1 MAFFRKTKT
10 TNDAAKDR
18 MVRAEAVENQTKW
31 DELERM
37 VSDQS
42 YSTPPPSSTSAG
54 TDNLSKTPPP
64 SRLNIEPQN
73 MQDADSDVFA
83 SDLKV
88 DMPDGST
95 FVDVTPDLPEP
106 ASIESIAAPITSMAP
121 SAHFN
126 TRERSAT
133 DDAIE
138 TPSPSR
144 FDREPSDDFMS
155 PPPAVNRAD
164 RADIGAM
171 RLDVARI
178 SADIQSGEEL
188 YRRAQQRIENLT
200 GFVERAEIDFSM
212 LNRLE
217 PENRRLK
224 ARNRTIEREIDANLQ
239 KMNVL
244 RADLEDREQRLTEKT
259 RIYEATLSKLS
270 VAQKSLQEYER
281 ALSTARES
289 SDRNS
294 LNAERLQTSLD
305 VERRENEVLRTRIT
319 ESVADIDVK
328 QSAYI
333 EAKKIADSLAQD
345 CSDFRHQA
353 ESAEK
358 EADEL
363 RKSLVTAQTQ
373 NNAMKA
379 EMLSLHEDIRTFKSQ
394 SEFTIISREDEMSAL
409 QEQVEHLS
417 KQLEIKDDIVRNA
430 ARDVQE
436 LRKVRTAQDLER
448 ERLESQIETQAYQLD
463 QANSEILRT
472 KQDVTDFDR
481 RYRDVATALSV
492 AQSRRMSSEPAA
504 APDIQPLA
512 PPPAP
517 EMSSPDV
524 AAPPMPKP
532 QPQAPILRAQDIDD
546 FDNLSGDEI
555 EDRIMDFRL
564 GLRKDL
570 D

>member
-10 TNDAAKDR
+10 TNETAEDRKAK
-18 MVRAEAVENQTKW
+18 AEALENQTKW

-37 VSDQS
+37 VSDQTD
-42 YSTPPPSSTSAG
+42 STQSDPAKTDDSITTPQSS
-54 TDNLSKTPPP
+54 L
-64 SRLNIEPQN
+64 LNIETQN
-73 MQDADSDVFA
+73 MQAVDSGVFA

-88 DMPDGST
+88 DMPEGSE
-95 FVDVTPDLPEP
+95 FVDVTPELP
-106 ASIESIAAPITSMAP
+106 ALAAMAP

-126 TRERSAT
+126 KGTRPESA
-133 DDAIE
+133 DMLDGPA
-138 TPSPSR
+138 PSISKSKQ
-144 FDREPSDDFMS
+144 REAFVS

-224 ARNRTIEREIDANLQ
+224 ARNRTIEREIDANIQ

-244 RADLEDREQRLTEKT
+244 RADLEDREQRLAEKT
-259 RIYEATLSKLS
+259 RVYETTLGKLS

-281 ALSTARES
+281 ALSTSRES
-289 SDRNS
+289 SDRNA

-305 VERRENEVLRTRIT
+305 VERRENEVLRTRIADT
-319 ESVADIDVK
+319 VADIDVK
-328 QSAYI
+328 QTAYI

-345 CSDFRHQA
+345 CSDYRHQA

-363 RKSLVTAQTQ
+363 RKSLATAQTQ

-409 QEQVEHLS
+409 QQQVDHLS

-448 ERLESQIETQAYQLD
+448 ERLESQIESQAYQLD
-463 QANSEILRT
+463 QANSEILRA

-504 APDIQPLA
+504 MPDIQPLA
-512 PPPAP
+512 PPPPPEMAAP
-517 EMSSPDV
+517 ELTG
-524 AAPPMPKP
+524 PPMPAH
-532 QPQAPILRAQDIDD
+532 QPRAPIVRAEDIDD

-564 GLRKDL
+564 GLRNDL
-570 D
+570 G

>member
-10 TNDAAKDR
+10 ANKT
-18 MVRAEAVENQTKW
+18 AERPEIKTEALENQAKW

-37 VSDQS
+37 VSDQPDA
-42 YSTPPPSSTSAG
+42 TPGSPSTS
-54 TDNLSKTPPP
+54 TLKINT
-64 SRLNIEPQN
+64 QN
-73 MQDADSDVFA
+73 MREASSDAFA
-83 SDLKV
+83 SDLTV
-88 DMPDGST
+88 DMPEGAK
-95 FVDVTPDLPEP
+95 FLDVTPEP
-106 ASIESIAAPITSMAP
+106 SNVAPRQAIGAMAA
-121 SAHFN
+121 SAHFDKG
-126 TRERSAT
+126 TRSERPDVPGS
-133 DDAIE
+133 
-138 TPSPSR
+138 PSPIKSGNKPL
-144 FDREPSDDFMS
+144 EDFVS
-155 PPPAVNRAD
+155 SPPAVSRAD

-224 ARNRTIEREIDANLQ
+224 ARNRTIEREIDATVQ

-244 RADLEDREQRLTEKT
+244 RADLEDREQRLAEKT
-259 RIYEATLSKLS
+259 RVYETTLGKLS

-281 ALSTARES
+281 ALSTSREG
-289 SDRNS
+289 SDRNA

-319 ESVADIDVK
+319 ESAADIDAK
-328 QSAYI
+328 QTAYI

-363 RKSLVTAQTQ
+363 RKNLATAQTQ

-379 EMLSLHEDIRTFKSQ
+379 EMVSLHEDIRTFKSQ
-394 SEFTIISREDEMSAL
+394 SEFTIISREDEMAAL
-409 QEQVEHLS
+409 QQQVDHLS

-448 ERLESQIETQAYQLD
+448 ERLESQIEAQAYQLD

-492 AQSRRMSSEPAA
+492 AQSRRMSSEPSQT
-504 APDIQPLA
+504 PDIQPLA

-517 EMSSPDV
+517 EMTNPYMS
-524 AAPPMPKP
+524 APPMPEP
-532 QPQAPILRAQDIDD
+532 AAPIVRAADIDD
-546 FDNLSGDEI
+546 FDNLTGEEI

-564 GLRKDL
+564 GLRNDL
-570 D
+570 G

>member
-1 MAFFRKTKT
+1 MAFFRKNKT
-10 TNDAAKDR
+10 TEPTAENRQAK
-18 MVRAEAVENQTKW
+18 AKALENQTKW
-31 DELERM
+31 DALERM
-37 VSDQS
+37 VSEDPRA
-42 YSTPPPSSTSAG
+42 TMSSLELDT
-54 TDNLSKTPPP
+54 
-64 SRLNIEPQN
+64 
-73 MQDADSDVFA
+73 QDMRNVELDDLA

-88 DMPDGST
+88 DLPADSE
-95 FVDVTPDLPEP
+95 FIDVTPEISKP
-106 ASIESIAAPITSMAP
+106 AAIAAMAP
-121 SAHFN
+121 SVHFDEG
-126 TRERSAT
+126 TRSKRRGQPNPES
-133 DDAIE
+133 
-138 TPSPSR
+138 TPSDGTDPAQDK
-144 FDREPSDDFMS
+144 FVS
-155 PPPAVNRAD
+155 PPPAVGRSD

-224 ARNRTIEREIDANLQ
+224 ARNRTIEREIEANVQ

-244 RADLEDREQRLTEKT
+244 RADLEDREQRLAEKT
-259 RIYEATLSKLS
+259 RVYETTLGKLS

-281 ALSTARES
+281 ALSTSREN
-289 SDRNS
+289 SDRNA

-305 VERRENEVLRTRIT
+305 VERRENELLRGRVTDTIT
-319 ESVADIDVK
+319 EMDVK
-328 QSAYI
+328 QTAYI

-345 CSDFRHQA
+345 CSDYRHQA
-353 ESAEK
+353 ETAEK

-363 RKSLVTAQTQ
+363 RKTLANAQTQ

-394 SEFTIISREDEMSAL
+394 SEFTIISREDEMTAL
-409 QEQVEHLS
+409 QQQVDHLT
-417 KQLEIKDDIVRNA
+417 KQLEIKDEIVRNA

-448 ERLESQIETQAYQLD
+448 ERLETQINTQSYQLE
-463 QANSEILRT
+463 QANAEILKT

-492 AQSRRMSSEPAA
+492 AQSRRMSSQPAEV
-504 APDIQPLA
+504 PDIQPVTSHEA
-512 PPPAP
+512 
-517 EMSSPDV
+517 
-524 AAPPMPKP
+524 P
-532 QPQAPILRAQDIDD
+532 QPEDRQMARPRPSDD
-546 FDNLSGDEI
+546 DNLENLTGKEI

-564 GLRKDL
+564 GLRD
-570 D
+570 DIS

>member
-1 MAFFRKTKT
+1 MAFFRKTKKSGET
-10 TNDAAKDR
+10 AETCKAKS
-18 MVRAEAVENQTKW
+18 EALHNQAKW

-37 VSDQS
+37 VSDQNDT
-42 YSTPPPSSTSAG
+42 STTQSKLKPEASLETTASSSESFGLNTQ
-54 TDNLSKTPPP
+54 TLS
-64 SRLNIEPQN
+64 
-73 MQDADSDVFA
+73 DSTLSDFA
-83 SDLKV
+83 SDLKI
-88 DMPDGST
+88 DMPTDSE
-95 FVDVTPDLPEP
+95 FVDVTPEI
-106 ASIESIAAPITSMAP
+106 IESEPRESLSAMAP
-121 SAHFN
+121 SVHFE
-126 TRERSAT
+126 TRVRDENLT
-133 DDAIE
+133 LPD
-138 TPSPSR
+138 SPAPKTRIS
-144 FDREPSDDFMS
+144 DPREKFVS
-155 PPPAVNRAD
+155 PPPATNRSD

-224 ARNRTIEREIDANLQ
+224 ARNRTIEREIEANAQ

-244 RADLEDREQRLTEKT
+244 RADLEDREQRLAEKT
-259 RIYEATLSKLS
+259 RVYESTLGKFS

-281 ALSTARES
+281 ALSSSRES
-289 SDRNS
+289 SDRNA

-305 VERRENEVLRTRIT
+305 VERRENEVLRERVTDT
-319 ESVADIDVK
+319 VSDMDVK
-328 QSAYI
+328 QTAYI

-358 EADEL
+358 DADEL
-363 RKSLVTAQTQ
+363 RKSLATAQTQ

-379 EMLSLHEDIRTFKSQ
+379 EMFSLHEDIRTFKSQ
-394 SEFTIISREDEMSAL
+394 SEFTIISREDEMTAL
-409 QEQVEHLS
+409 QQQVDHLS
-417 KQLEIKDDIVRNA
+417 KQLDIKDEIVRNA

-448 ERLESQIETQAYQLD
+448 ERLEAQIETQAYQLD
-463 QANSEILRT
+463 QANSEILQS

-492 AQSRRMSSEPAA
+492 AQSRRMSNEPAA
-504 APDIQPLA
+504 TPDIQPMNA
-512 PPPAP
+512 PVGSQSTKAD
-517 EMSSPDV
+517 E
-524 AAPPMPKP
+524 
-532 QPQAPILRAQDIDD
+532 
-546 FDNLSGDEI
+546 FENLTGEEI

-564 GLRKDL
+564 GLRSDIT
-570 D
+570 

>member
-1 MAFFRKTKT
+1 MAFFRKTKISGESAET
-10 TNDAAKDR
+10 RQAKS
-18 MVRAEAVENQTKW
+18 EALHNQAKW

-37 VSDQS
+37 VSEQNDASKTQTKLKTETS
-42 YSTPPPSSTSAG
+42 LDTTASTSESFG
-54 TDNLSKTPPP
+54 IDTQTLS
-64 SRLNIEPQN
+64 
-73 MQDADSDVFA
+73 DSMLGDFA
-83 SDLKV
+83 SDLKI
-88 DMPDGST
+88 DMPTDSE
-95 FVDVTPDLPEP
+95 FLDVTPEVVDSEPEEVLS
-106 ASIESIAAPITSMAP
+106 AMAP
-121 SAHFN
+121 SVHFE
-126 TRERSAT
+126 TSARDEKLTLPETPKPKTKVDQPRER
-133 DDAIE
+133 
-138 TPSPSR
+138 
-144 FDREPSDDFMS
+144 FVS
-155 PPPAVNRAD
+155 PPPATNRSD

-224 ARNRTIEREIDANLQ
+224 ARNRTIERELESNVQ
-239 KMNVL
+239 KINVL
-244 RADLEDREQRLTEKT
+244 RADLEDREQRLAERT
-259 RIYEATLSKLS
+259 RVYESTLGKLS

-281 ALSTARES
+281 ALNSSRES
-289 SDRNS
+289 SDRNA

-305 VERRENEVLRTRIT
+305 VERRENEVLRERVTDSVT
-319 ESVADIDVK
+319 EMDVK
-328 QSAYI
+328 QTAYI

-345 CSDFRHQA
+345 CADYRHQA

-363 RKSLVTAQTQ
+363 RKSLATAQTQ

-379 EMLSLHEDIRTFKSQ
+379 EMFSLHEDIRTFKSQ
-394 SEFTIISREDEMSAL
+394 SEFTIISREDEMTAL
-409 QEQVEHLS
+409 QQQVDHLT
-417 KQLEIKDDIVRNA
+417 KQLNIKDEIVRNA

-448 ERLESQIETQAYQLD
+448 ERLEAQIETQAYQLD
-463 QANSEILRT
+463 KANAEILQT

-492 AQSRRMSSEPAA
+492 AQSRRMSNEPAA
-504 APDIQPLA
+504 KPDIQPVNSTVNSTTSGSD
-512 PPPAP
+512 
-517 EMSSPDV
+517 E
-524 AAPPMPKP
+524 
-532 QPQAPILRAQDIDD
+532 
-546 FDNLSGDEI
+546 FENLTGEEI

-564 GLRKDL
+564 GLRSDIT
-570 D
+570 

>member
-1 MAFFRKTKT
+1 MAFFRKTKPT
-10 TNDAAKDR
+10 DDTAEERLAK
-18 MVRAEAVENQTKW
+18 AEALENQAKW

-42 YSTPPPSSTSAG
+42 SSPTPSSPADANPVMATTPAAG
-54 TDNLSKTPPP
+54 LKIDT
-64 SRLNIEPQN
+64 QN
-73 MQDADSDVFA
+73 MQDAGRDAFA

-88 DMPDGST
+88 DLPEGSE
-95 FVDVTPDLPEP
+95 FIDVTPEISKPDPREALT
-106 ASIESIAAPITSMAP
+106 AMAP
-121 SAHFN
+121 SAYF
-126 TRERSAT
+126 EKSA
-133 DDAIE
+133 E
-138 TPSPSR
+138 
-144 FDREPSDDFMS
+144 REPEPKTVLNSTTSTTSNAAPQTEFVS

-224 ARNRTIEREIDANLQ
+224 ARNRTIEREIDANVQ

-244 RADLEDREQRLTEKT
+244 RADLEDREQRLAEKT
-259 RIYEATLSKLS
+259 RVYETTLTKLS

-281 ALSTARES
+281 ALSTSRES
-289 SDRNS
+289 SDRNA

-305 VERRENEVLRTRIT
+305 VERRENEVLRTRVADT
-319 ESVADIDVK
+319 VADIDIK
-328 QSAYI
+328 QTAYI

-345 CSDFRHQA
+345 CSDFRQQA
-353 ESAEK
+353 EAAEK
-358 EADEL
+358 DADEL

-394 SEFTIISREDEMSAL
+394 SEFTIISREDEMTAL
-409 QEQVEHLS
+409 QQQVDHLS

-463 QANSEILRT
+463 QANSEILRA

-504 APDIQPLA
+504 TPDIQPLA
-512 PPPAP
+512 PPPAMPASPTRAP
-517 EMSSPDV
+517 EVS
-524 AAPPMPKP
+524 APPMPES
-532 QPQAPILRAQDIDD
+532 QLNAPVVRAKDIDD
-546 FDNLSGDEI
+546 FDNLSGDQI
-555 EDRIMDFRL
+555 EDRLMDFRL

-570 D
+570 T